1 MKIRTDFVTNS
12 SSSSY
17 IFKECDTK
25 KIKDG
30 VMNGI
35 EKYITE
41 HPDHE
46 SLTGFLY
53 PYYEDS
59 DNMKWLSGK
68 SLLEECDKAVDKILS
83 RAMKP
88 SDCLF
93 YRDLEEICSWY
104 DCDLYEIIFS
114 GIDSYMRSGKKH
126 ENFQY
131 YIEKVQSDTLSDEMH
146 EKFTAL
152 TAMHCLFHN
161 NNELFN
167 KYFLNKTDWHYE
179 ENFSK
184 EVLKEITKE
193 KLWELFFERYDDIYL
208 LIDGEEYDVVGN
220 YVRHHTDEI
229 LKRID
234 KYYGMTPIELLEAVL
249 GKLYIYFNGGET
261 DSLLGDEFKK
271 LPECILGCNHMG

>member
-25 KIKDG
+25 KIKDE

-104 DCDLYEIIFS
+104 QCDLYEIIFS
-114 GIDSYMRSGKKH
+114 GLNSYISSGKKH
-126 ENFQY
+126 GDFQY
-131 YIEKVQSDTLSDEMH
+131 YIEKVQNEPLSDETH

-152 TAMHCLFHN
+152 TAMHCLFHYN
-161 NNELFN
+161 NDLFHE
-167 KYFLNKTDWHYE
+167 YFLTKTDWHHE
-179 ENFSK
+179 ETFSK
-184 EVLKEITKE
+184 EVLNEITKE

-208 LIDGEEYDVVGN
+208 LIDGEMYDVVGN
-220 YVRHHTDEI
+220 YVRYHTDEI

-234 KYYGMTPIELLEAVL
+234 KYYEMNPIELLEAVL

-261 DSLLGDEFKK
+261 DYLLGDEFKK

>member
-17 IFKECDTK
+17 IFKECDTER
-25 KIKDG
+25 IKTE

-53 PYYEDS
+53 PDYVNAD
-59 DNMKWLSGK
+59 DLKWVSGK
-68 SLLEECDKAVDKILS
+68 SLLEECDNAVRQILS
-83 RAMKP
+83 IAMKP
-88 SDCLF
+88 SDNIDF
-93 YRDLEEICSWY
+93 RDMEEICSWY
-104 DCDLYEIIFS
+104 DCDLYEIIFN
-114 GIDSYMRSGKKH
+114 GLDSYMRSGKKH
-126 ENFQY
+126 GDFQY
-131 YIEKVQSDTLSDEMH
+131 YIEKVQNEPLSDETH

-152 TAMHCLFHN
+152 TAMHCLFHY

-167 KYFLNKTDWHYE
+167 KYFLDKTDRHYE
-179 ENFSK
+179 ETFSK
-184 EVLKEITKE
+184 EVLEEITKE
-193 KLWELFFERYDDIYL
+193 KLWELFFERHDDIYL
-208 LIDGEEYDVVGN
+208 LIDGEMYDVVGN
-220 YVRHHTDEI
+220 YVRYHTDEI

-234 KYYGMTPIELLEAVL
+234 KYYGMNPIELLEAVL

-261 DSLLGDEFKK
+261 DYLLGDEFKK

>member
-25 KIKDG
+25 KIKDE

-41 HPDHE
+41 HPDHK

-83 RAMKP
+83 RAVKP

-93 YRDLEEICSWY
+93 FRDLEEICSWY

-126 ENFQY
+126 GNFQY

-152 TAMHCLFHN
+152 TAMHCLFHK
-161 NNELFN
+161 NNELFDQS
-167 KYFLNKTDWHYE
+167 FLNKTDWHYE
-179 ENFSK
+179 ETFSK

-193 KLWELFFERYDDIYL
+193 KLWELFFERYDDIYF
-208 LIDGEEYDVVGN
+208 LIDGEEYDVVGH

-261 DSLLGDEFKK
+261 DFLLGDEFKK
-271 LPECILGCNHMG
+271 LPECIFGCNHMG

>member
-25 KIKDG
+25 KIKDE
-30 VMNGI
+30 VMKGI
-35 EKYITE
+35 EKYITD

-53 PYYEDS
+53 PDYVNAD
-59 DNMKWLSGK
+59 DLKWVSGK
-68 SLLEECDKAVDKILS
+68 SLLEECDNAVRQILS
-83 RAMKP
+83 IAMKP
-88 SDCLF
+88 SDNIDF
-93 YRDLEEICSWY
+93 RDMEEICSWY
-104 DCDLYEIIFS
+104 DCDLYEIIFN
-114 GIDSYMRSGKKH
+114 GLDSYMRSGKKH
-126 ENFQY
+126 GDFQY
-131 YIEKVQSDTLSDEMH
+131 YIEKVQSDTLSDEIH

-184 EVLKEITKE
+184 EVLKEI
-193 KLWELFFERYDDIYL
+193 
-208 LIDGEEYDVVGN
+208 IDGEEYDVVGN